1 MIISLM
7 AVSSI
12 SFMVKVSN
20 FADYSFE
27 MVLFFIFFVCV
38 VILLIGLCGLWS
50 QFGGPVERGSS
61 GRVSC
66 LHQTTSSIFLFCG
79 QKWAVVSF

>member
-20 FADYSFE
+20 FADYSFK
-27 MVLFFIFFVCV
+27 MVLFFISFCV
-38 VILLIGLCGLWS
+38 VILLIGLWN
-50 QFGGPVERGSS
+50 QFGGPVEGGSS
-61 GRVSC
+61 GRVSW
-66 LHQTTSSIFLFCG
+66 LHQTTSSFLFCG